1 MKKTFFLSTAAA
13 LTISGGLLSGQT
25 VPAIQFESNPSPL
38 SLPEN
43 IHLGEVAGV
52 ATNSRGDIYVYTRTG
67 NPTITIGT
75 ARAVS
80 HGGGRLFQFDRNGKY
95 VREIG
100 QGVYGFLQ
108 PQQVRVDPQDNVW
121 VVDQMST
128 QVIKFDANGRVQMV
142 LSRKPEA
149 TTVPTPRLTPLPT
162 NIPTVQPEPPAGPA
176 RAGGPPPGAG

>member
-1 MKKTFFLSTAAA
+1 M
-13 LTISGGLLSGQT
+13 
-25 VPAIQFESNPSPL
+25 PD
-38 SLPEN
+38 N

-52 ATNSRGDIYVYTRTG
+52 ATNSKGDIYVYTRTG

-80 HGGGRLFQFDRNGKY
+80 HGGGRLFQFDRTGKY

-100 QGVYGFLQ
+100 QGIYGFLQ

-128 QVIKFDANGRVQMV
+128 QVIKFDPNGRVQMV

-149 TTVPTPRLTPLPT
+149 MVVPTPRLTPLSD
-162 NIPTVQPEPPAGPA
+162 EHSDGSA
-176 RAGGPPPGAG
+176 RAASGAAPRGWTAAGDAGNASPAARRGRRR